1 VLCRRRIATQELLR
15 VSRDV
20 DGAIRIG
27 ERGGRGVWICSG
39 SHEAGL
45 HAAIRQ
51 GLRGQVSDEEV
62 DVIDQARRAW
72 IERSNERRG
81 A

>member
-1 VLCRRRIATQELLR
+1 
-15 VSRDV
+15 
-20 DGAIRIG
+20 
-27 ERGGRGVWICSG
+27 
-39 SHEAGL
+39 
-45 HAAIRQ
+45 
-51 GLRGQVSDEEV
+51 LRGPASDEEV

>member
-1 VLCRRRIATQELLR
+1 MLCRRRIATQELLR

-27 ERGGRGVWICSG
+27 ERGGRGVWICGG

-51 GLRGQVSDEEV
+51 GLRGPVSDEEV

>member
-1 VLCRRRIATQELLR
+1 MLCRRRIATQELLR
-15 VSRDV
+15 VSRSA

-39 SHEAGL
+39 SHGAGL

-51 GLRGQVSDEEV
+51 GLRGPVSDEEV

>member
-1 VLCRRRIATQELLR
+1 M
-15 VSRDV
+15 SRGV

-39 SHEAGL
+39 PHEARL

-51 GLRGQVSDEEV
+51 GLRGPVSDEEV

>member
-1 VLCRRRIATQELLR
+1 VLCRRRIATHELLR
-15 VSRDV
+15 VSRGV

-51 GLRGQVSDEEV
+51 GLRGPVSDEEV

>member
-1 VLCRRRIATQELLR
+1 MLCRRRIATQELLR

-51 GLRGQVSDEEV
+51 GLRGPVSDEEV
-62 DVIDQARRAW
+62 GVIDQARRAW

>member
-1 VLCRRRIATQELLR
+1 MLCKRRFAMKELLR
-15 VSRDV
+15 VSRQG
-20 DGAIRIG
+20 DGALRIG
-27 ERGGRGVWICSG
+27 ERGGRGVWLCGG

-51 GLRGQVSDEEV
+51 GLRGPASDEEV

-72 IERSNERRG
+72 IESWSERRG